1 MLRLPILTAIMV
13 ILALFLFFSTKRNAL
28 TVPAGKGC
36 VVPKEWL
43 VSNPHPVTP
52 ADHIR
57 PADQTFLTYP
67 EWFLVHS
74 PAEIADY
81 AHARTTTTFPYMS
94 HVRQLWQSYG
104 IVYDQIKG
112 SFPFNTGYHIMIWV
126 IGVSTTVE
134 YALKAL
140 YETVVGRLTNPT
152 NGAIVTEEDQFNAQF
167 MKDYVDFIRVL
178 PWYEFDFTSR
188 ISKLLTG
195 TSFFGPHFLRKCERK
210 YMLLTELLM
219 KAGYGYLIKL
229 GTKASYDEA
238 LLTTA
243 VVVNQLPAD
252 GLKNLSDTTLLQTR
266 PDGSAVLLL
275 PRYEAFHPAVSAL
288 MQQSVTFREIAG
300 NNSAILL
307 TVLAPETW
315 QPSSPD
321 FRPVFT
327 QPIVTKPGL
336 KRVALVTPVR
346 WLDKTIRF
354 INEQKVTIEHVYD
367 Y

>member
-1 MLRLPILTAIMV
+1 MLRLPILTVLMV
-13 ILALFLFFSTKRNAL
+13 LLAGLLFFRSKHNAL
-28 TVPAGKGC
+28 TVPAGEGC
-36 VVPKEWL
+36 VVPKAWL
-43 VSNPHPVTP
+43 LSNAQPVTP
-52 ADHIR
+52 AEHLR
-57 PADQTFLTYP
+57 PTDQTFLTYP

-104 IVYDQIKG
+104 IVYDQIKDH
-112 SFPFNTGYHIMIWV
+112 FPFNTGYHVMIWV

-134 YALKAL
+134 YSLKAL
-140 YETVVGRLTNPT
+140 YETVVGRLTNPSQ
-152 NGAIVTEEDQFNAQF
+152 GLVTTDEDKFNARFTQ
-167 MKDYVDFIRVL
+167 DYVDFIREL
-178 PWYEFDFTSR
+178 PWYEFDFTAR
-188 ISKLLTG
+188 IPQLLNG

-210 YMLLTELLM
+210 YMLLTELLV

-243 VVVNQLPAD
+243 VVVDKALPTTSSPTA
-252 GLKNLSDTTLLQTR
+252 TTLVKTYG
-266 PDGSAVLLL
+266 DGSTLLLL
-275 PRYEAFHPAVSAL
+275 PRYEAFNPAAL
-288 MQQSVTFREIAG
+288 ALVQQGATFREVAG

-307 TVLAPETW
+307 TLLT
-315 QPSSPD
+315 PD
-321 FRPVFT
+321 TLPTTASFRSIFT

-336 KRVALVTPVR
+336 KRVALVTTVGQLAPTLRYIHDQGVR
-346 WLDKTIRF
+346 
-354 INEQKVTIEHVYD
+354 IEHVYD

>member
-1 MLRLPILTAIMV
+1 MLRLPILTIMMV
-13 ILALFLFFSTKRNAL
+13 LLASFLFFRKGRQAL
-28 TVPAGKGC
+28 TIPAGKGC
-36 VVPKEWL
+36 VVPKAWL
-43 VSNPHPVTP
+43 VSNLNPVTP
-52 ADHIR
+52 AEHIR

-81 AHARTTTTFPYMS
+81 AHTRTTTTFPYMS
-94 HVRQLWQSYG
+94 HVKQLWQSYG
-104 IVYDQIKG
+104 VVYEQIKG
-112 SFPFNTGYHIMIWV
+112 NFPLNTGYHVMIWV

-152 NGAIVTEEDQFNAQF
+152 NGVVATDEDKFNARFSQ
-167 MKDYVDFIRVL
+167 DYVDFIRIS
-178 PWYEFDFTSR
+178 PWYEFNFTSR
-188 ISKLLTG
+188 IPTLLSG
-195 TSFFGPHFLRKCERK
+195 TSFFGHHFIRKCERK
-210 YMLLTELLM
+210 YMLLTELLV

-238 LLTTA
+238 IPTTA
-243 VVVNQLPAD
+243 VVVDRLPSVTGTVHPA
-252 GLKNLSDTTLLQTR
+252 KTY
-266 PDGSAVLLL
+266 PDGSALLLL

-288 MQQSVTFREIAG
+288 VNQGVTFREIAG

-307 TVLAPETW
+307 TALAPEVW
-315 QPSSPD
+315 QPTSPNLQLI
-321 FRPVFT
+321 FT

-336 KRVALVTPVR
+336 KRVALVTPVHS
-346 WLDKTIRF
+346 LATTIQYV
-354 INEQKVTIEHVYD
+354 NEQKVKIEHVYD

>member
-1 MLRLPILTAIMV
+1 MLRLPILTLIMV
-13 ILALFLFFSTKRNAL
+13 VLAIVLFFRKGRQSL
-28 TVPAGKGC
+28 TIPAGKGC

-52 ADHIR
+52 TEHIR

-81 AHARTTTTFPYMS
+81 AHNHTTTTFPYIS

-104 IVYDQIKG
+104 VVYDQIKG
-112 SFPFNTGYHIMIWV
+112 SFAFNTGYHIMIWV

-140 YETVVGRLTNPT
+140 YETVIGRLTNPA
-152 NGAIVTEEDQFNAQF
+152 NGAVVTDEDKFNAQF
-167 MKDYVDFIRVL
+167 SQDYVDFIREL
-178 PWYEFDFTSR
+178 PWYEFDFKSR
-188 ISKLLTG
+188 IPTLFSG
-195 TSFFGPHFLRKCERK
+195 TSFWGPHFIRKCERK
-210 YMLLTELLM
+210 YMLLTELLV

-243 VVVNQLPAD
+243 VIVDKAPETIPVASKAQL
-252 GLKNLSDTTLLQTR
+252 LKTY
-266 PDGSAVLLL
+266 PDGSALLIL
-275 PRYEAFHPAVSAL
+275 PRYEAFNPAVSAL
-288 MQQSVTFREIAG
+288 VQQGVTFREIAG
-300 NNSAILL
+300 NNSALLL
-307 TVLAPETW
+307 TIL
-315 QPSSPD
+315 SPD
-321 FRPVFT
+321 TWHPNSADFRVVFT

-336 KRVALVTPVR
+336 KRVALVTTVGS
-346 WLDKTIRF
+346 LDKTIRYV
-354 INEQKVTIEHVYD
+354 NEQHVKIEHVYD

>member
-1 MLRLPILTAIMV
+1 MLRLPILTVIMV
-13 ILALFLFFSTKRNAL
+13 VVAGFLFFRKGRQSL
-28 TVPAGKGC
+28 TIPAGKGC

-43 VSNPHPVTP
+43 VSNPKPVTP
-52 ADHIR
+52 AEHIR

-81 AHARTTTTFPYMS
+81 AHLRTTTTFPYMS

-104 IVYDQIKG
+104 VVYDQIKG
-112 SFPFNTGYHIMIWV
+112 SFAFNTGYHIMIWV

-140 YETVVGRLTNPT
+140 YETVIGRLTNPA
-152 NGAIVTEEDQFNAQF
+152 NGAVVTDEDKFNAQF
-167 MKDYVDFIRVL
+167 SQDYVDFIRVL
-178 PWYEFDFTSR
+178 PWYEFDFKSR
-188 ISKLLTG
+188 IPQLWSS
-195 TSFFGPHFLRKCERK
+195 TSFWGPHFIRKCERK
-210 YMLLTELLM
+210 YMLLTELLV

-243 VVVNQLPAD
+243 VVIDRLPAVP
-252 GLKNLSDTTLLQTR
+252 DTITPIKTY
-266 PDGSAVLLL
+266 PDGSVLLLL
-275 PRYEAFHPAVSAL
+275 PRYEAFHPAVSTL
-288 MQQSVTFREIAG
+288 VQQGVTFREVAG

-315 QPSSPD
+315 QPVSQNLQL
-321 FRPVFT
+321 VFT

-336 KRVALVTPVR
+336 KRVALVTTVGS
-346 WLDKTIRF
+346 LDKTIHYV
-354 INEQKVTIEHVYD
+354 NEQKVKIEHVYD

>member
-1 MLRLPILTAIMV
+1 MLRLPILTVIMLV
-13 ILALFLFFSTKRNAL
+13 LAVMLFVRSKRNAL
-28 TVPAGKGC
+28 TVPAGEGC
-36 VVPKEWL
+36 VVPKNWL
-43 VSNPHPVTP
+43 VSNTHPVTP
-52 ADHIR
+52 SEHVR

-81 AHARTTTTFPYMS
+81 AHTHTTTTFPYMS

-104 IVYDQIKG
+104 VVYDQIK
-112 SFPFNTGYHIMIWV
+112 SAFPFNTGYHIMIWV

-140 YETVVGRLTNPT
+140 YETVVGRLTDPAA
-152 NGAIVTEEDQFNAQF
+152 GAVLTEEDQFNARFTQ
-167 MKDYVDFIRVL
+167 DYVDFIRVR
-178 PWYEFDFTSR
+178 PWYEFDFMTR
-188 ISKLLTG
+188 IPQLLKA
-195 TSFFGPHFLRKCERK
+195 SFFGPHFFRKLDRK
-210 YMLLTELLM
+210 YTLLTELLV

-238 LLTTA
+238 LPTTA
-243 VVVNQLPAD
+243 VIVNQLSNPLTPAP
-252 GLKNLSDTTLLQTR
+252 NPPAQTY
-266 PDGSAVLLL
+266 PDGSALLLL
-275 PRYEAFHPAVSAL
+275 PRYEAFHPAISAL
-288 MQQSVTFREIAG
+288 VKQGVSFREIAG

-315 QPSSPD
+315 QPASPTL
-321 FRPVFT
+321 RAVFT

-336 KRVALVTPVR
+336 KRVALVTVVGQ
-346 WLDKTIRF
+346 LDKAIRY
-354 INEQKVTIEHVYD
+354 IDQPGVNIEHVYD